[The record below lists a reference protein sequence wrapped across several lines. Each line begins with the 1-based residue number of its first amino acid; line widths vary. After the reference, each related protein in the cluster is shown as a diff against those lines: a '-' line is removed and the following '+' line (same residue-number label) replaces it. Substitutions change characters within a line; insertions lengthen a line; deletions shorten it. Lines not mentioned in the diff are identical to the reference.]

1 MSEWFELV
9 NYFSVDINNKY
20 DTIFLVSLVLAGAVC
35 LMIYLPLIRK
45 RKLLNA
51 AREGNIAIVKALLDK
66 GIDVNE
72 KDREGKTALM
82 LATEN
87 DHTEIVEL
95 LEQAQGEE

>member
-1 MSEWFELV
+1 MSGWLELF
-9 NYFSVDINNKY
+9 NYFSVDVNKKY
-20 DTIFLVSLVLAGAVC
+20 DIIFLVFLIFAGVVF
-35 LMIYLPLIRK
+35 LMIYLPLIKK

-82 LATEN
+82 LATGN
-87 DHTEIVEL
+87 GHTEVVEL
-95 LEQAQGEE
+95 LEHAQGEK